1 LREIESL
8 LNQEKMKK
16 KIVSLLLIGVLSA
29 LPVLAHDL
37 FLKPDSFF
45 ARVNQKISISVMNG
59 TFQRSEGA
67 VSFARLTNASVVAPS
82 GVRTNSKETDFTKNE
97 TTSFMSVTP
106 AEAGN
111 YVVGISTMWRENS
124 LKAAEFNEYLTLEGI
139 PDILENRK
147 RDKELEIDG
156 RYRYSKYVKTIL
168 QVGNKQTDSYKTVL
182 GYAVEMIPQVNPYK
196 LKKGDSIEILCLKD
210 GKPLVGQTV
219 LTGRESSGKLAAE
232 KSVRTDDKGMIK
244 IKLDAAGKWYAK
256 FINMVKID
264 DPKLN
269 YESKWATLTFEI
281 K

>member
-1 LREIESL
+1 MKRKTITAFL
-8 LNQEKMKK
+8 LCA
-16 KIVSLLLIGVLSA
+16 LLA
-29 LPVLAHDL
+29 LPVAAHDL

-45 ARVNQKISISVMNG
+45 TKINQKISISGMNG
-59 TFQRSEGA
+59 SFQTSEGA
-67 VSFARLTNASVVAPS
+67 VSFARLTDVSGVAPS
-82 GVRTNSKETDFTKNE
+82 GSRTNHKETDFTKNE
-97 TTSFMSVTP
+97 TTAFMNLEP
-106 AEAGN
+106 KEAGN
-111 YVVGISTMWRENS
+111 YVVGLSTMWRENS

-147 RDKELEIDG
+147 RDKELETDG

-168 QVGNKQTDSYKTVL
+168 QVGNKQTDNYKTVL
-182 GYAVEMIPQVNPYK
+182 GYAVEMIPQANPYK
-196 LKKGDSIEILCLKD
+196 LKKGNSIEILCLKD
-210 GKPLVGQTV
+210 GKPLVSQTV
-219 LTGRESSGKLAAE
+219 LTGYESGGKLAAE
-232 KSVRTDDKGMIK
+232 KAIRSDAQGIIK